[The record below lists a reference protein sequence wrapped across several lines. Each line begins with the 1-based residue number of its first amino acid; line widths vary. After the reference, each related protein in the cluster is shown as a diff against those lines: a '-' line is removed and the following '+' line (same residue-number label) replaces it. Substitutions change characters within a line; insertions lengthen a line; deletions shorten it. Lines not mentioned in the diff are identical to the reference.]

1 MNQTVYYKY
10 SIAIIVLMSF
20 SFLDAKLLKPSKN
33 GEKKEILIINDK
45 RRLYYP
51 LNQDI
56 LEYSVQGPT
65 RLEFISRYPVLRD
78 KRMSHSYNYRIILND
93 VDTINVKHRYKVQ
106 NSVRSVQ
113 HPKHRYTFS
122 GNYFINLDAGQ
133 HTLRLIDNEEGKYPT
148 LIRLLAK
155 EFERKTKHKKVLT
168 PMIHKSALAIESN
181 GKTINYFE
189 INHGIPLQIEAKGI
203 SVLRILTRLEF
214 SESMGQE
221 ESYRL
226 KVSEGNRIIGTYY
239 FNTERSSTSQI
250 LKRLDKVPGKWRSCE
265 INVPKGKHLYN
276 IEVLGK
282 KKSILARFLMY

>member
-1 MNQTVYYKY
+1 
-10 SIAIIVLMSF
+10 
-20 SFLDAKLLKPSKN
+20 
-33 GEKKEILIINDK
+33 
-45 RRLYYP
+45 
-51 LNQDI
+51 
-56 LEYSVQGPT
+56 
-65 RLEFISRYPVLRD
+65 
-78 KRMSHSYNYRIILND
+78 
-93 VDTINVKHRYKVQ
+93 
-106 NSVRSVQ
+106 
-113 HPKHRYTFS
+113 
-122 GNYFINLDAGQ
+122 
-133 HTLRLIDNEEGKYPT
+133 
-148 LIRLLAK
+148 
-155 EFERKTKHKKVLT
+155 
-168 PMIHKSALAIESN
+168 MIHKSALAIESN

-250 LKRLDKVPGKWRSCE
+250 PKRLDKVPGKWRSCE